1 MPARAKKILIKNNR
15 TFNTNFS
22 QTFYKFLQQLGEEMA
37 WGHSKSMFPVAFT
50 CTQSL
55 PQCTLI
61 LLSYHPFQKMFCDTY
76 EFSNEKS
83 VGENRE
89 KN

>member
-1 MPARAKKILIKNNR
+1 
-15 TFNTNFS
+15 
-22 QTFYKFLQQLGEEMA
+22 MA